1 MTVKGNRD
9 TMIKIIRIAFYDS
22 CRAMSR
28 NRAGHF
34 VAFTGNTDTTEFHRI
49 GSRQYRAAVS
59 CFIAFAY
66 YLKHTM
72 PFIYRG
78 GLQDALFQNDIFN
91 YIII

>member
-34 VAFTGNTDTTEFHRI
+34 VAFTGNTDTTEFHRF
-49 GSRQYRAAVS
+49 GSGQDRAAVS
-59 CFIAFAY
+59 GFIAFA
-66 YLKHTM
+66 
-72 PFIYRG
+72 
-78 GLQDALFQNDIFN
+78 DN
-91 YIII
+91 